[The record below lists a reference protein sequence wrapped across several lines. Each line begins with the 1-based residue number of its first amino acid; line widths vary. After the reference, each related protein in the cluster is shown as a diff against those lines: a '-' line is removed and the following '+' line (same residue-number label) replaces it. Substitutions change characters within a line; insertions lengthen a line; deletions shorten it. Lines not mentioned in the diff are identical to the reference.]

1 MNAMQW
7 HYFYFVVWFL
17 CSLFVQIK
25 QNRTEGRRF
34 CGMQQEFCPTP
45 PSTNNSIPVI
55 NALDEGNYSMARE
68 QIDDIQTGDSWFNIR
83 NELESRQATCL
94 VSRFNYSMLEL
105 ERLTKTEDS
114 LSFPAKQAKI
124 LSENLDDIANKLSE
138 PAVNIQRFD
147 HLSCRNSDWFWPIH
161 NPQSQKKV

>member
-1 MNAMQW
+1 
-7 HYFYFVVWFL
+7 
-17 CSLFVQIK
+17 
-25 QNRTEGRRF
+25 
-34 CGMQQEFCPTP
+34 
-45 PSTNNSIPVI
+45 
-55 NALDEGNYSMARE
+55 MARE